1 MKVVTKLSVIFSI
14 LATDVED
21 LVERLRTVVAANV
34 RAKEISRTMG
44 ADTFTRWSEQVWP
57 NTLSFGVRLYSGLHI
72 TERHEVVLNLL
83 LLSVPG
89 PPFALYLA
97 GAHVVGTYA
106 FRPITDG
113 AGLNVTVISTGD
125 HVSFSIVACSD
136 LMPGVWDLADAI
148 PGALDEL
155 TTAAKRLP
163 SGASRRARRSRIA

>member
-1 MKVVTKLSVIFSI
+1 MIFSI

-21 LVERLRTVVAANV
+21 LVEQLRTVVAANV

-57 NTLSFGVRLYSGLHI
+57 NALSFGARKYSGLHI
-72 TERHEVVLNLL
+72 TERHGVVFDLL
-83 LLSVPG
+83 LSSVPG
-89 PPFALYLA
+89 PPFAMYLA
-97 GAHVVGTYA
+97 RAHVVGTHPFGRIA
-106 FRPITDG
+106 DA

-125 HVSFSIVACSD
+125 HVNFSIVACSD
-136 LMPGVWDLADAI
+136 LVPGVWDLADAI

-155 TTAAKRLP
+155 TAAAKRLP